1 MAYFRFFLFSFFELI
16 LSSSMKNRKEIR
28 IYLKCN
34 SIFNRSESLMES
46 SKVLNRKEK
55 KKKVFINSIKVYRRT
70 LNDIYLSI
78 YLSFARSLR
87 QSWVTV
93 AISICATANLQPIP
107 AINVATIKRKN
118 DCTSEHATLV
128 PRLFFLIIVSTERF
142 SQNWLH
148 IFAKGKEILCKSS
161 VKESY

>member
-55 KKKVFINSIKVYRRT
+55 KRR
-70 LNDIYLSI
+70 YL
-78 YLSFARSLR
+78 
-87 QSWVTV
+87 
-93 AISICATANLQPIP
+93 
-107 AINVATIKRKN
+107 
-118 DCTSEHATLV
+118 
-128 PRLFFLIIVSTERF
+128 
-142 SQNWLH
+142 
-148 IFAKGKEILCKSS
+148 
-161 VKESY
+161 